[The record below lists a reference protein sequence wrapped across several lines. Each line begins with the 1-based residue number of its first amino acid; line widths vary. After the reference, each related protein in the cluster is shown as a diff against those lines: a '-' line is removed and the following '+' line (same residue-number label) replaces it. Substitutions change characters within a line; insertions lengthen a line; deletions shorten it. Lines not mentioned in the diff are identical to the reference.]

1 MLRTVLAISALG
13 LCSGVAAQI
22 TTYAGVKANGGVQL
36 SGAELNDLMP
46 GAKVASRTQQ
56 GSTRTWENKPNGTL
70 NASTD
75 GRGFAGGRNNY
86 ASAEGTWKVNE
97 SGRWCVNIKWPA
109 AADDWCRIMF
119 KVGNKYYGVSR
130 LEDTALTMEFEISK

>member
-36 SGAELNDLMP
+36 TAAELNDLLP
-46 GAKVASRTQQ
+46 NAKVISRTQQ
-56 GSTRTWENKPNGTL
+56 GSTRTWQNKLNGTL
-70 NASTD
+70 SASTD

-97 SGRWCVNIKWPA
+97 NGRWCVNIKWPA
-109 AADDWCRIMF
+109 AADDWCRVMF
-119 KVGNKYYGVSR
+119 KVGNKYYGVGR